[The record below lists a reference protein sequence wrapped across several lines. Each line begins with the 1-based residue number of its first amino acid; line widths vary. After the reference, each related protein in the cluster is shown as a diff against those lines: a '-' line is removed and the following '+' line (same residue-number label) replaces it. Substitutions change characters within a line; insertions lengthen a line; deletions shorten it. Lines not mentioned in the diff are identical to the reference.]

1 MKGNKSV
8 LNENQIHSCLKR
20 LETFS
25 QDSDL
30 FEGLCIVCEAYARTE
45 KGEHMVIQIQY
56 HSSDDIS

>member
-45 KGEHMVIQIQY
+45 KGEHMVI
-56 HSSDDIS
+56 